1 MSGTARG
8 GQWAGCQASRGGQLG
23 LTQSPL
29 CPLLAGAPER
39 SQIFGLA
46 RTLPGCQPRWSHSC
60 SMKLMVGSAGQE
72 GGPQETRAPSEWLVY
87 HSWIIGA
94 AVVNAFY
101 SPNRNQIGM
110 FTPPRPPQ
118 PLQCQRR
125 VGKERPPSPSSWAPV
140 LCSEG
145 EWVPPLPPVGT
156 SPRHSPAGN
165 LRSCVCV

>member
-60 SMKLMVGSAGQE
+60 SMKLMVGSAQLVRRE
-72 GGPQETRAPSEWLVY
+72 G
-87 HSWIIGA
+87 
-94 AVVNAFY
+94 
-101 SPNRNQIGM
+101 
-110 FTPPRPPQ
+110 PRRLG
-118 PLQCQRR
+118 LQ
-125 VGKERPPSPSSWAPV
+125 VSG
-140 LCSEG
+140 LFI
-145 EWVPPLPPVGT
+145 T
-156 SPRHSPAGN
+156 AG
-165 LRSCVCV
+165 S